1 MLDIPS
7 LLTLTVNTIL
17 QHNKKDRHLRKKVAV
32 FILEYPNK
40 KSYLFKTI
48 GLSAIA
54 LPKDLLGFLPMTNFK
69 VEPLR
74 MSS

>member
-17 QHNKKDRHLRKKVAV
+17 QRYKKKTAIFEKVAV

>member
-1 MLDIPS
+1 MFSVPS

-17 QHNKKDRHLRKKVAV
+17 QRNKKDRHLRKKVAV
-32 FILEYPNK
+32 LILEYLNK